1 MAFGKWLKGILAGDA
16 DKNGT
21 GKEGR
26 KPGQSA
32 EKVQITDEFRNTFAK
47 RERLSEEQRNS
58 FIFSLLVMASYI
70 VVADGRVEESET
82 EYIGRFMGNN
92 FGPDVEKESMDVLR
106 KLLAKH
112 EELRTTKPM
121 AFIQLIGDQGQQMSK
136 TLSPDL
142 RYQLLSMLVMIS
154 KSDDH
159 LDDKELEHLHD
170 AALYMGLKSN
180 DVDQLLDLD
189 PELAKQ
195 GWPDLKMDKDPEIKG
210 AE

>member
-1 MAFGKWLKGILAGDA
+1 MAFGKWFKGIFSGGA
-16 DKNGT
+16 DNTGT
-21 GKEGR
+21 GTKDR

-32 EKVQITDEFRNTFAK
+32 EKVQITDEFRNTFSK

-70 VVADGRVEESET
+70 VVADGRVDESET

-92 FGPDVEKESMDVLR
+92 FGPEVEKESMDVLR
-106 KLLAKH
+106 KLLAKY

-154 KSDDH
+154 KSDDN
-159 LDDKELEHLHD
+159 LDEKELENLHD
-170 AALYMGLKSN
+170 AALYMGMKGS

-195 GWPDLKMDKDPEIKG
+195 GWPELNMSKDFTEKG
-210 AE
+210 AK